1 VSWDESE
8 LVQAEH
14 AHLILHGA
22 YTNGELAKD
31 DQRFQLMK
39 KLLQRNHQ
47 EELELS
53 IRVANKMAEHTGLP
67 PYEYEP
73 NSRRAL
79 NVDGNPYLWA
89 RNLAANRSFDCPV
102 IFCIQA
108 GDYEGLRYVNGLL
121 RPSIFREYV
130 NFLADGLVDYYYD
143 REIEE

>member
-1 VSWDESE
+1 
-8 LVQAEH
+8 
-14 AHLILHGA
+14 
-22 YTNGELAKD
+22 
-31 DQRFQLMK
+31 
-39 KLLQRNHQ
+39 
-47 EELELS
+47 
-53 IRVANKMAEHTGLP
+53 MAEHTGLP

-102 IFCIQA
+102 IFCEPYLMNGADSHTRIQA